1 MVTSITTQCGYL
13 YHHSTWLFL
22 SPPNVVTSITT
33 QWSYLYHHS
42 MWLFLSPLNVVI
54 SITTKCDYLY
64 PRVKFSRGH
73 RRRQTE
79 NVRGWIFL
87 LNSAATLAVAK
98 IDRFFKTCKI
108 RISASLK
115 AEIAKQ
121 FWKLQSYF
129 PKIAK
134 LKCSG
139 MSHLPLC
146 SFTVKGQSKIY
157 ITLQNMTR
165 RFQEG
170 RVDTQHNFS
179 IKKCLGT
186 KIIC

>member
-1 MVTSITTQCGYL
+1 MLNRKWLWIMNFSLKLCGHFWPWIEFCKLINIFVYRPITE
-13 YHHSTWLFL
+13 HWNLFWGK
-22 SPPNVVTSITT
+22 P
-33 QWSYLYHHS
+33 
-42 MWLFLSPLNVVI
+42 
-54 SITTKCDYLY
+54 
-64 PRVKFSRGH
+64 
-73 RRRQTE
+73 
-79 NVRGWIFL
+79 
-87 LNSAATLAVAK
+87 AAK
-98 IDRFFKTCKI
+98 IEGFFKTCKV

-115 AEIAKQ
+115 SQIVKQ
-121 FWKLQSYF
+121 FWRLQSYF
-129 PKIAK
+129 LKIAK